1 MPGTV
6 WRRSEQRGRAISLI
20 VLAITQRYR
29 SGQLE
34 PSGVLVVKP
43 SRCCRMRDFVIN
55 QFARRPK
62 RNGFSL
68 VEMMV
73 VLMVM
78 GLLAGVA
85 VLTLPGD
92 ERKLR
97 GEAER
102 FAARTLAARDEA
114 IIGARPISVV
124 VSEQGYYFERRSD
137 GRWQALPGRGFD
149 LMPWDNATTVSAGRQ
164 RIVFDSLGLAS
175 SDAAVR
181 LGRGDQAL
189 VVQIRRDGK
198 VTLDAG

>member
-1 MPGTV
+1 
-6 WRRSEQRGRAISLI
+6 
-20 VLAITQRYR
+20 
-29 SGQLE
+29 
-34 PSGVLVVKP
+34 
-43 SRCCRMRDFVIN
+43 MRDFVIHRSPN
-55 QFARRPK
+55 RPN

-78 GLLAGVA
+78 GLLATAA

-92 ERKLR
+92 GRELR

-114 IIGARPISVV
+114 IIGARPISLV
-124 VSEQGYYFERRSD
+124 VSEQGYYFERRSE
-137 GRWQALPGRGFD
+137 GAWQALPGRGFD
-149 LMPWDNATTVSAGRQ
+149 LTPWDSATNVSAGRQ
-164 RIVFDSLGLAS
+164 RVVFDSLGLAS
-175 SDAAVR
+175 GDAAVR

>member
-1 MPGTV
+1 
-6 WRRSEQRGRAISLI
+6 
-20 VLAITQRYR
+20 
-29 SGQLE
+29 
-34 PSGVLVVKP
+34 
-43 SRCCRMRDFVIN
+43 MRDFVIN

-175 SDAAVR
+175 SDVAVR
-181 LGRGDQAL
+181 LGRGDKAL

>member
-1 MPGTV
+1 M
-6 WRRSEQRGRAISLI
+6 
-20 VLAITQRYR
+20 ITQ
-29 SGQLE
+29 S
-34 PSGVLVVKP
+34 
-43 SRCCRMRDFVIN
+43 
-55 QFARRPK
+55 ARRPK

-124 VSEQGYYFERRSD
+124 VSGQGYYFERRSD

-149 LMPWDNATTVSAGRQ
+149 LTPWDNATTVSAGRQ

-181 LGRGDQAL
+181 LGRGDKAL

>member
-1 MPGTV
+1 
-6 WRRSEQRGRAISLI
+6 
-20 VLAITQRYR
+20 
-29 SGQLE
+29 
-34 PSGVLVVKP
+34 
-43 SRCCRMRDFVIN
+43 MRDFVIN

-92 ERKLR
+92 ERNLR

>member
-1 MPGTV
+1 
-6 WRRSEQRGRAISLI
+6 
-20 VLAITQRYR
+20 
-29 SGQLE
+29 
-34 PSGVLVVKP
+34 
-43 SRCCRMRDFVIN
+43 MRDFVIN

-164 RIVFDSLGLAS
+164 RIVFNSLGLAS

-181 LGRGDQAL
+181 LGRGDKAL